1 MPRAVSFKSLPEA
14 CAVIKEMQ
22 GSGLPMGR
30 GVPRRRARR
39 AGRDPGGADGPARG
53 SAPGGDGRARDG
65 RAPQRRLQPLAV
77 ERAGADRALGAQDPP
92 FQPTSGARRF
102 REVRRRTR
110 PMGVFADRNSVDK
123 NPLRRLHIRKPKPG
137 RQRPFPAD
145 TKLVT
150 LPTIQ
155 LDSKGQCACREGAA
169 ATSRCRG
176 PHHAKRITML
186 QREAPDNPAGV
197 STNGA
202 RTASGNE
209 SGPKPLG

>member
-102 REVRRRTR
+102 PEVRRRTR

-169 ATSRCRG
+169 VTSRCRG
-176 PHHAKRITML
+176 PHHAKRKRCFNERPQITPPEYR
-186 QREAPDNPAGV
+186 QTAPERRLGTSPAPNP
-197 STNGA
+197 
-202 RTASGNE
+202 
-209 SGPKPLG
+209 